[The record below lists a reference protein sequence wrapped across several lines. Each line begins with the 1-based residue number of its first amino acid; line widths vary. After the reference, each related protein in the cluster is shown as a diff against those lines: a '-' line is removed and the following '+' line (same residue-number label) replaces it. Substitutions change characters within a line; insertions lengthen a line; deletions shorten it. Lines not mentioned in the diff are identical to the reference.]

1 MVERPPQ
8 PLAQSV
14 TSIAL
19 QSHPDTRQAI
29 KQLYKEGWKLTAIEK
44 GAFVFTRTWG
54 GRNE

>member
-1 MVERPPQ
+1 MVERPLP
-8 PLAQSV
+8 PLPQSV
-14 TSIAL
+14 TRIAL